1 MADNKKYYYLKL
13 KEGFFD
19 SDDMKLLQAMKDGYV
34 YSDILLKLYL
44 QSLRQE
50 GRLMYRGIVPYTPDM
65 IATITNHQVGT
76 VEKAMRIFEQM
87 GFIEILD
94 NGAIYMSDIQNFIG
108 QSSKEADRKRK
119 YRGRENRIM
128 GHLEDIPLD
137 KCRTESGTIYGQK
150 ADKTTDKCPAN
161 LGQMSEKCPGKSEI
175 DIIAQNSD
183 NVKNIENTV
192 VLGFGNES
200 DVGTNCGQMSHPEK
214 TLNNNIYINN
224 HLSNKE
230 KDKENINTFARSSGE
245 QTFEPEADVEALILN
260 DGSEWKPTEALFAEY
275 VRLYPNV
282 DVKQQFNEMRG
293 WCLSNPAKRKTR
305 RGITR
310 FVNSWLSRQ
319 QDRGAKCSTPAA
331 NKFNQFQKSDYDI
344 ASIEQNFLA
353 NGGSNQG

>member
-94 NGAIYMSDIQNFIG
+94 NGAIYMLDIQNFIG
-108 QSSKEADRKRK
+108 QSSSEADRKRS
-119 YRGRENRIM
+119 YRKSIEAEKLRLFENN
-128 GHLEDIPLD
+128 
-137 KCRTESGTIYGQK
+137 SGTNDRTNI
-150 ADKTTDKCPAN
+150 
-161 LGQMSEKCPGKSEI
+161 GQMSDKTPPKIRDKS
-175 DIIAQNSD
+175 
-183 NVKNIENTV
+183 IENR
-192 VLGFGNES
+192 
-200 DVGTNCGQMSHPEK
+200 
-214 TLNNNIYINN
+214 
-224 HLSNKE
+224 
-230 KDKENINTFARSSGE
+230 DKKNINTFARSSGG
-245 QTFEPEADVEALILN
+245 QTSEPEADVEALILN
-260 DGSEWKPTEALFAEY
+260 DGSEWRPTEALFAEY

-282 DVKQQFNEMRG
+282 DVKQQFNVMRS
-293 WCLSNPAKRKTR
+293 WCLSNPKKRKTK

-310 FVNSWLSRQ
+310 FVNSWLTREQDKGYRRPADNGSYQQRQSESGYSQDVLKRLASESRG
-319 QDRGAKCSTPAA
+319 D
-331 NKFNQFQKSDYDI
+331 
-344 ASIEQNFLA
+344 L
-353 NGGSNQG
+353 NG

>member
-13 KEGFFD
+13 KEDFFD
-19 SDDMKLLQAMKDGYV
+19 SEDMKLLQGMKDGYL

-50 GRLMYRGIVPYTPDM
+50 GRLMYRGIIPYTSDM
-65 IATITNHQVGT
+65 IATVTKHQQRT
-76 VEKAMRIFEQM
+76 VEKAMKIFEQM

-94 NGAIYMSDIQNFIG
+94 NGAIYMMDIQNFIG
-108 QSSKEADRKRK
+108 QSSSEADRRRA
-119 YRGRENRIM
+119 YRNAIETEKSLLLESDKITNVMTFVTTNDSQMSDKWIPENR
-128 GHLEDIPLD
+128 D
-137 KCRTESGTIYGQK
+137 KR
-150 ADKTTDKCPAN
+150 
-161 LGQMSEKCPGKSEI
+161 
-175 DIIAQNSD
+175 
-183 NVKNIENTV
+183 IENRDI
-192 VLGFGNES
+192 E
-200 DVGTNCGQMSHPEK
+200 
-214 TLNNNIYINN
+214 NNII
-224 HLSNKE
+224 
-230 KDKENINTFARSSGE
+230 FARSPDGQDSALEVNVDASVAGHVRPSPKTGAGQQSNE
-245 QTFEPEADVEALILN
+245 VRSKKVPEPEADVEALVLN
-260 DGSEWKPTEALFAEY
+260 DGTEWKPSQSLFAEY